1 MIGTLGHGGKIYS
14 NKNWNYVAVPKCASS
29 VIIDTLKMKEGENK
43 KVTRS
48 FTFIRLPFARLK
60 SYLYQE
66 KCFTEKL
73 TEEKIR
79 SVISNFDGFEE
90 HCVPY
95 SLYIK
100 KDNFNFIG
108 TLENFDEDWK
118 NISNIYIEHM
128 TERQNFHTKM
138 KKDPTTKKMIKFD
151 NKKIED
157 MHNEVIKKYSNDL
170 SRLYSGDFALY
181 SKVTK

>member
-1 MIGTLGHGGKIYS
+1 MKVFS
-14 NKNWNYVAVPKCASS
+14 NKDWKYTVVPKCASS
-29 VIIDTLKMKEGENK
+29 IIVNTLKMKQEKNPK
-43 KVTRS
+43 ASKS

-66 KCFTEKL
+66 KCFTEIL

-79 SVISNFDGFEE
+79 SIVNNFDSFNEN
-90 HCVPY
+90 CVPY
-95 SLYIK
+95 SVYIK
-100 KDNFNFIG
+100 KDDFNFIG
-108 TLENFDEDWK
+108 TLENFHEDWK
-118 NISNIYIEHM
+118 TISNIDIKYES
-128 TERQNFHTKM
+128 EREN
-138 KKDPTTKKMIKFD
+138 FD
-151 NKKIED
+151 NGKLQD